1 MTENTAS
8 TTQPAVPFLRSATTP
23 QTVEEHIAHLL
34 ATKTQVPFLY
44 AGHVDPDDVRATPL
58 VDSLAWTG
66 AGSLHPFNNKPLIQ
80 VSLEGDDGVLFMAY
94 DRVVCVDNEDCMR
107 CDQVWWHF
115 QLEVNEVP
123 NEASISGLM
132 DVGLPGPVVIEATDL
147 PPEAFDESDD
157 STSNAGEQ

>member
-1 MTENTAS
+1 MPENTA
-8 TTQPAVPFLRSATTP
+8 PASQTPVPFLRSAATP
-23 QTVEEHIAHLL
+23 QAVEEHIAHLL
-34 ATKTQVPFLY
+34 GTETLVPFLY

-80 VSLEGDDGVLFMAY
+80 VSLEGDDRVLFTAY
-94 DRVVCVDNEDCMR
+94 DRVACVYNEDCMR

-123 NEASISGLM
+123 DGASISGLM
-132 DVGLPGPVVIEATDL
+132 DVGLPGPVVIEANDL
-147 PPEAFDESDD
+147 PPEAFDGSED
-157 STSNAGEQ
+157 STSDEGEQ